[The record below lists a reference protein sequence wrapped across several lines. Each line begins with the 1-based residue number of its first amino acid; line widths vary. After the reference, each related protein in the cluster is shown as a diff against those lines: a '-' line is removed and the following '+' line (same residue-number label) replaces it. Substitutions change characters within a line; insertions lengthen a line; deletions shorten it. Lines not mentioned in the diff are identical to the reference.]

1 MARLEQSFHTNDLP
15 EDTGG
20 GDFTPLPAGDYDVTV
35 QDATIKTTNSGT
47 GQYINLQCLVDGPT
61 HVGRILFGILNIK
74 NDSAKAEQ
82 IGRGQL
88 GSILRALGIESL
100 DDTDQLLGG
109 PLNLKIIEKPAV
121 FETDSNGKQV
131 QKYPPGN
138 EIKGY
143 KAQGGTPSAAPRA
156 PVAAKPAP
164 AAAPAKAAPPWA
176 KR

>member
-1 MARLEQSFHTNDLP
+1 MARLDETFNAQDLP

-20 GDFTPLPAGDYDVTV
+20 GDFTPLPAGDYNVTIE
-35 QDATIKTTNSGT
+35 DAEIKQTKSGT
-47 GQYINLQCLVDGPT
+47 GQYINLKLHVDGPT
-61 HVGRILFGILNIK
+61 HAGRLLFGALNIK
-74 NDSAKAEQ
+74 NDSSQAEQ

-100 DDTDQLLGG
+100 EDTDQLIGG
-109 PLNLKIIEKPAV
+109 PLNVKVVIKPASGQYK
-121 FETDSNGKQV
+121 E
-131 QKYPPGN
+131 GN
-138 EIKGY
+138 EIKSY
-143 KAQGGTPSAAPRA
+143 KAQGGAPSAAPRAA